1 MPQSEWPT
9 VKREKTGDFVT
20 PDGYL
25 RSGRNVS
32 GPLRMGT
39 APGTGPSGLVA
50 GGGASDFEMDRVT
63 PRGFDPIG
71 SHNERAPKQES
82 SPLLSR
88 AIRGR
93 GSEKPN
99 GSRNS

>member
-50 GGGASDFEMDRVT
+50 GGGASDFGMDRVS
-63 PRGFDPIG
+63 PRGYDPIG
-71 SHNERAPKQES
+71 ASLERASRQES

-93 GSEKPN
+93 GKEDK
-99 GSRNS
+99 

>member
-39 APGTGPSGLVA
+39 APGAGPSGLVA
-50 GGGASDFEMDRVT
+50 GGGASDFGMDRVS
-63 PRGFDPIG
+63 PRGYDPIG
-71 SHNERAPKQES
+71 ASLERASRQES

-93 GSEKPN
+93 GKEEK
-99 GSRNS
+99 